1 MMKLFQHVNIQPCL
15 AAFAA
20 DMEVNLFWQSAVE
33 NLFIHAQKV
42 WLVTPLMPYGSVA
55 DLVKAHFQVRNKI
68 IIKYFAA

>member
-20 DMEVNLFWQSAVE
+20 DMEVNLILQSAVE

-68 IIKYFAA
+68 MIKYFAA